1 MRILFV
7 DPGRITGWFHIDT
20 MQPAESATQG
30 GEMPMQDFLWMA
42 ENSISHRAF
51 ERVVCEGFVINEQ
64 TAQRVKASEP
74 FWSVEQ
80 IGCLRYWCS
89 RFDTAFETP
98 SPSAK
103 NFDRNG
109 DKLRRLGW
117 WPGNRGEAGHRRDA
131 GRHAVKWL
139 TDHHVIDLEKLL

>member
-1 MRILFV
+1 MRILFA

-30 GEMPMQDFLWMA
+30 GELPMNEFLLGA
-42 ENSISHRAF
+42 ENSIRANRYD
-51 ERVVCEGFVINEQ
+51 RVVCENFVVNEQ

-80 IGCLRYWCS
+80 IGCLRYWCR
-89 RFDTAFETP
+89 RFGIPFETP

-103 NFDRNG
+103 NFDRKG

-117 WPGNRGEAGHRRDA
+117 WPGNPGEAGHRRDA
-131 GRHAVKWL
+131 AKHAVKWCV
-139 TDHHVIDLEKLL
+139 DHHVIDGKVFL

>member
-1 MRILFV
+1 MRVLFV

-20 MQPAESATQG
+20 LQPSDSATQG
-30 GEMPMQDFLWMA
+30 GELPMDKFLVMA
-42 ENSISHRAF
+42 WQWVPSAAVD
-51 ERVVCEGFVINEQ
+51 RVVCEGFIVNEQ

-80 IGCLRYWCS
+80 IGVLRFLCS
-89 RFDTAFETP
+89 QYSTPFETP

-103 NFDRNG
+103 NFDRKG

-117 WPGNRGEAGHRRDA
+117 WQGNPGEAGHRRDA
-131 GRHAVKWL
+131 ARHAVKWC
-139 TDHHVIDLEKLL
+139 TDHNVIDLEKLL